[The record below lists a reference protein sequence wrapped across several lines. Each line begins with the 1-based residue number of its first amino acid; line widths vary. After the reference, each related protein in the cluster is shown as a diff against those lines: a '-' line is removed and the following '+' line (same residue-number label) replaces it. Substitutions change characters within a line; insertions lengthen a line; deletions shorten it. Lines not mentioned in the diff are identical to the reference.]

1 MSVYLETS
9 LTISTVLRRDILHTC
24 NRCPTSDRNRFD
36 RLKDPGGHNSS
47 RSLEGHVK
55 RAHPELT
62 GDFKDY
68 KGDPVY
74 KSRMVNRRVQKTA
87 TKGAAVGESSGD
99 EYVEDSDETE
109 LNRLSK
115 MADELKEEIDVL
127 KKSIKKTTQKPLA
140 KEVEVRKEE
149 SPSEEENS
157 DKTDKEDKDDELLC

>member
-1 MSVYLETS
+1 
-9 LTISTVLRRDILHTC
+9 
-24 NRCPTSDRNRFD
+24 
-36 RLKDPGGHNSS
+36 
-47 RSLEGHVK
+47 
-55 RAHPELT
+55 
-62 GDFKDY
+62 
-68 KGDPVY
+68 
-74 KSRMVNRRVQKTA
+74 MVNRRVQKTA